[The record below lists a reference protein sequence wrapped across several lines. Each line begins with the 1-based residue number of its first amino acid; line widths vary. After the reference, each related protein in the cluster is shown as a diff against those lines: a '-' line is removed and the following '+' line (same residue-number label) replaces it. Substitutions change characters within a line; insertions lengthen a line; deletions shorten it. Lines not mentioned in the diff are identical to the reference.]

1 MNPILWQPSPQRIET
16 ANITRFMARLYADQG
31 LDVSDYASLYQWSI
45 DYPKAFWSSFWDF
58 SNVVAK
64 TKGDVILIHGDK
76 MPGAKWFP
84 QARLNYAENL
94 LKKREDSDCA
104 IIFWGEN
111 RQKRS
116 FTYAELFSCVSR
128 LAQALRQ
135 DGLKPGD
142 RVAGILPNMPET
154 VIAMLATASIGA
166 VWTSCSPDF
175 GIQGTVD
182 RFGQVEPKILFICDG
197 YFFNGKVF
205 DTSKQIDKIV
215 KAIPSIEKTVV
226 VSYIQSD
233 YVTENAVI
241 TGWDEYVSK
250 FSDNPI
256 IEYEQV
262 SFDHPLFILY
272 SSGTTGPPKCIVH
285 GVGGTLLQ
293 HLKEHLFHVDVQAQE
308 RLFYFSTCGWMMW
321 NWLVSG
327 LASGATLVLYDGSP
341 MYPSPTTLFDMVDK
355 TRINIFGVSAKYIDH
370 LKKSGCTP
378 MQSHDLSSLK
388 TILSTGS
395 PLAPES
401 FEFMYH
407 SVKSNVCLS
416 SIFGGTD
423 IISCFVLG
431 CPIIPVRRGE
441 IQSRGLAMKVQVFD
455 ENGLSVRQ
463 TKGELVCSAPFPS
476 MPIGFWN
483 DPDQQKYR
491 SAYFEKYP
499 GVWCHG
505 DYVELSDHDGLIIHG
520 RSDAVLNSGGV
531 RIGTAEIYRPVEQ
544 IDEVMESLVI
554 GQEWKGDCR
563 VILFVILRRNLVLTE
578 TLVEKINQ
586 RIKNHASPRHIPA
599 RIIQVSDIPRTK
611 SGKIVELAVRDI
623 VHGRPIKNKEALTN
637 PECLDQFLNLIKLKH

>member
-1 MNPILWQPSPQRIET
+1 MNPVLWQPSPQRIET
-16 ANITRFMARLYADQG
+16 ANITRFMVALRADQG
-31 LDVSDYASLYQWSI
+31 IDISDYASLYQWSI

-58 SNVVAK
+58 SDVVAE
-64 TKGDVILIHGDK
+64 TKGDVVLTHGNK

-84 QARLNYAENL
+84 KARLNYAENL
-94 LKKREDSDCA
+94 LKKRKDSDCA

-116 FTYAELFSCVSR
+116 LTYAELFSCVSR
-128 LAQALRQ
+128 LAQALRR
-135 DGLKPGD
+135 DGLEPGD
-142 RVAGILPNMPET
+142 RVAGVLPNMPET

-175 GIQGTVD
+175 GIQGIVD
-182 RFGQVEPKILFICDG
+182 RFGQVGPKILFISDG

-205 DTSKQIDKIV
+205 DTSKRIDNIV

-226 VSYIQSD
+226 VSYIHGS
-233 YVTENAVI
+233 YATENATT
-241 TGWDEYVSK
+241 TGWDEYVSR
-250 FSDNPI
+250 FPDNPT

-293 HLKEHLFHVDVQAQE
+293 HLKEHLLHVDVQSQE

-341 MYPSPTTLFDMVDK
+341 MYPSPTALFDMVDK
-355 TRINIFGVSAKYIDH
+355 TRINIFGVSAKYIDQVR
-370 LKKSGCTP
+370 KSGYTP
-378 MQSHDLSSLK
+378 MQSHDLSSLR

-395 PLAPES
+395 PLVPES
-401 FEFMYH
+401 FDFMYH

-416 SIFGGTD
+416 SISGGTD

-431 CPIIPVRRGE
+431 CSIMPVRRGE
-441 IQSRGLAMKVQVFD
+441 IQSRGLAMKVRVFD
-455 ENGLSVRQ
+455 ENGRSVRQ
-463 TKGELVCSAPFPS
+463 KKGELVCSAPFPS
-476 MPIGFWN
+476 MPVGFWN
-483 DPDQQKYR
+483 DPDQLKYR

-505 DYVELSDHDGLIIHG
+505 DYAELSEHDGLIIHG
-520 RSDAVLNSGGV
+520 RSDAVLNPGGV

-544 IDEVMESLVI
+544 IGEVMESLVI

-563 VILFVILRRNLVLTE
+563 VILFVTLRRDVVLSE
-578 TLVEKINQ
+578 TLVEKINL
-586 RIKNHASPRHIPA
+586 RIKTHASPRHVPA

-611 SGKIVELAVRDI
+611 NGKIVELTVRDI
-623 VHGRPIKNKEALTN
+623 VHGRPIKNREALAN
-637 PECLDQFLNLIKLKH
+637 PECLDQFLNLIALKH